1 MRHSES
7 IDAIAAA
14 LAKAQASMGH
24 AVKDRTNPHM
34 RNKYATL
41 VACID
46 AVRGPLSANGIAL
59 AQSGTYRPEDSTV
72 VVTTMLLHS
81 SGQWLAADTSFAPSA
96 LATKGASATDAQSIG
111 SAITYGKRYGL
122 MAMVGI
128 SSEDEDDDG
137 NAASGRQAPAR
148 EQPST
153 TTGRAPDAKAAD
165 APDIR
170 AVRMRAATKMRSLG
184 LFDAAI
190 AKFGAI
196 DGWTMESMRA
206 MADTASWAP
215 SGLAA
220 HTNTMSQ

>member
-7 IDAIAAA
+7 IDAIAGA

-59 AQSGTYRPEDSTV
+59 VQSGTYRPEDQTV
-72 VVTTMLLHS
+72 VVTTMLLHA

-137 NAASGRQAPAR
+137 NAASGRQAPTR

-153 TTGRAPDAKAAD
+153 VTGRAPDAKPAEDLAPKRRPNAAK
-165 APDIR
+165 A
-170 AVRMRAATKMRSLG
+170 MRDLK
-184 LFDAAI
+184 LFDEAVAF
-190 AKFGAI
+190 FGPV
-196 DGWTMESMRA
+196 DQWTMAQMDA
-206 MADTASWAP
+206 MKDTPTWTAQ
-215 SGLAA
+215 LAA
-220 HTNTMSQ
+220 RGS